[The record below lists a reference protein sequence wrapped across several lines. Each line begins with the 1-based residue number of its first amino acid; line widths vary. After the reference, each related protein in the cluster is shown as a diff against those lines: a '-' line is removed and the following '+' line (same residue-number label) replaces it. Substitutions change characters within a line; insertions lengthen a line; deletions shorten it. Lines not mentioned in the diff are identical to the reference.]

1 MEHMKQT
8 KDKVLC
14 VSAGSQWY
22 QAGEEYQVYIDHK
35 GVRYVLGSDGYYDQ
49 IGKMVSRF
57 KEINSGQGDRS
68 SGKVT
73 KRW

>member
-1 MEHMKQT
+1 MKQT

-22 QAGEEYQVYIDHK
+22 QAGKEYQVYTDHK
-35 GVRYVLGSDGYYDQ
+35 GVRHVLGSDGHYDQ

-57 KEINSGQGDRS
+57 KEASGGQGNKRS
-68 SGKVT
+68 SQKT
-73 KRW
+73 KG